1 MDEDKNKKELEGVKR
16 YIRGKLKKQGLY
28 RPELGYQIEL
38 TARNLLLY
46 RRLSDECM
54 SLGGARVTEYGGEG
68 SPRVRV
74 SPLFDAVKK
83 QAEIVRR
90 DLTVLWMNRGLKKN
104 LEEGDD
110 GTACLSALFDAMKE
124 EGDAGGAC
132 EDAGGGAGAR
142 RGAPTGSPTGEGGA
156 A

>member
-1 MDEDKNKKELEGVKR
+1 MKDMDENMDESKDRNKKELEGVKR
-16 YIRGKLKKQGLY
+16 YIRGKLKEQGLY

-54 SLGGARVTEYGGEG
+54 SLDGATVTEYSREG

-74 SPLFDAVKK
+74 NPLFDAVKK

-104 LEEGDD
+104 LEEGGD
-110 GTACLSALFDAMKE
+110 GTAGIDALMA
-124 EGDAGGAC
+124 
-132 EDAGGGAGAR
+132 
-142 RGAPTGSPTGEGGA
+142 SLTGEGGA

>member
-1 MDEDKNKKELEGVKR
+1 MDESKDRNKKELEGVKR
-16 YIRGKLKKQGLY
+16 YIRSKLKGQKLY

-54 SLGGARVTEYGGEG
+54 SLDRATVTEYSREG

-74 SPLFDAVKK
+74 NPLFDAVKK

-110 GTACLSALFDAMKE
+110 GTARISALFDAL
-124 EGDAGGAC
+124 
-132 EDAGGGAGAR
+132 
-142 RGAPTGSPTGEGGA
+142 TGEGGA

>member
-54 SLGGARVTEYGGEG
+54 SLGGATVTEYSREG

-74 SPLFDAVKK
+74 NPLFDAVKK

-90 DLTVLWMNRGLKKN
+90 DLTVLWMNRGLKKGR
-104 LEEGDD
+104 EEGGD
-110 GTACLSALFDAMKE
+110 GTAGVDALMA
-124 EGDAGGAC
+124 
-132 EDAGGGAGAR
+132 
-142 RGAPTGSPTGEGGA
+142 SLTGEGGVS
-156 A
+156 